1 MTPSDAATSHIVPD
15 LRVGVEQ
22 LVLEIVE
29 DVLVQ
34 GKLPLEGAI
43 GHPAAPLK
51 HGYGLVENL
60 LKGHYR
66 PSRCRCSVQKTVWEL
81 AQPFER
87 MYTAHR

>member
-43 GHPAAPLK
+43 GYPAAPLK
-51 HGYGLVENL
+51 PSDGLVEDL
-60 LKGHYR
+60 LIEAGE
-66 PSRCRCSVQKTVWEL
+66 C
-81 AQPFER
+81 
-87 MYTAHR
+87 